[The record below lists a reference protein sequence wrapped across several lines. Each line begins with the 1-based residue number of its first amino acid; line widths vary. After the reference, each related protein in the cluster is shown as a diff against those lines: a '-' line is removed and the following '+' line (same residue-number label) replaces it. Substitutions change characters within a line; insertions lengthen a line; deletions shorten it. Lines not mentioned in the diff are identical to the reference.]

1 MQFSETVRNNF
12 IKYTLTVLMASSLCI
27 AQNHW
32 VTKTSMPTARF
43 ALSASVADGI
53 IYAVGGNA
61 GLGTGTSVLEAYDP
75 ESDIWETT
83 LPPMPT
89 PREVL
94 ASASVDGKIYAIG
107 GRTSPGSGVLGT
119 VEMYDPSNSSWSTKS
134 SMAVPRVILGA
145 VAVNG
150 KIYAIGGANFSAG
163 QVFSTVEV
171 YDPQT
176 DTWTPKADMPT
187 PRHSFEIAAVNGK
200 IYACGGDTNAG
211 SGGETVAVEAYDP
224 VTDTWESKADLPA
237 PRSAYAA
244 AAGELNG
251 KLYIVSGSEAAFP
264 HSPLTASVLE
274 YAPDTDTWRE
284 REQLIPT
291 ARASFAAVI
300 VDNLLYALGGSATS
314 FPFTPTNAVE
324 AYAYMTGIGDNSHE
338 NIVEKFTLHE
348 NFPNPFNTTTTIAFD
363 LPTNGFVHLKIFDI
377 AGREVAEL
385 ASGQLAA
392 GAHQVQW
399 NAGGFASGVYFYQL
413 QVSQNQREQFTQTK
427 KMMLIK

>member
-1 MQFSETVRNNF
+1 MQFNETARYHF
-12 IKYTLTVLMASSLCI
+12 IRYTLMILVISSFCL
-27 AQNHW
+27 AQNIW
-32 VTKTSMPTARF
+32 VTKPSMPTARF

-53 IYAVGGNA
+53 IYAVGGNL
-61 GLGTGTSVLEAYDP
+61 GLGTGTSALEAYDP
-75 ESDIWETT
+75 VLDIWETT

-89 PREVL
+89 PREAL

-134 SMAVPRVILGA
+134 SMTVSRVLLGA
-145 VAVNG
+145 AAVNG

-163 QVFSTVEV
+163 QVFSTVEA

-176 DTWTPKADMPT
+176 DSWTPKADMPT

-224 VTDTWESKADLPA
+224 ATDTWESKADLPA

-274 YAPDTDTWRE
+274 YDPDNDTWRA
-284 REQLIPT
+284 RKQLIPT
-291 ARASFAAVI
+291 ARALFTAVI
-300 VDNLLYALGGSATS
+300 VDNLLYAIGGSATS

-324 AYAYMTGIGDNSHE
+324 AYAYMTGIGDNPRE
-338 NIVEKFTLHE
+338 NIVNKFTLHD
-348 NFPNPFNTTTTIAFD
+348 NFPNPFNPTTTIAFD
-363 LPTNGFVHLKIFDI
+363 LPTNSHVHLKIFDI
-377 AGREVAEL
+377 AGHEVTEL
-385 ASGQLAA
+385 TSGQLAA

-413 QVSQNQREQFTQTK
+413 QVRNNQRVLFTETK
-427 KMMLIK
+427 KMILMK